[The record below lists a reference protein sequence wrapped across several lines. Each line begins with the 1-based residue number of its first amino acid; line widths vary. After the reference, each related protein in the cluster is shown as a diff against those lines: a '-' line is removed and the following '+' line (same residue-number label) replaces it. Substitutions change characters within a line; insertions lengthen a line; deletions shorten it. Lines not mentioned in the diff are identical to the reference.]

1 MLGVT
6 PQYIDK
12 IQDQLTFVNVKGK
25 VKPQIDLHGS
35 KTIQYLSERERKS
48 GQQQIETQ
56 EPDPTQPKTN
66 YGKLSSGLPGADT
79 EELKALKKE
88 KLEEEIEKIKIH
100 NQQGRGS
107 LIEKKLVELLFGKMY
122 QIDVD
127 QIKPLGNDISPKI
140 IAIINEKNKQ
150 KAKEITE
157 NLKLKDD
164 RKKEI
169 ESILNA
175 GEREIK
181 TKIISVFEDTIGS
194 ILKNIQS
201 EIDNFLNI
209 LEVSE

>member
-1 MLGVT
+1 
-6 PQYIDK
+6 
-12 IQDQLTFVNVKGK
+12 
-25 VKPQIDLHGS
+25 
-35 KTIQYLSERERKS
+35 
-48 GQQQIETQ
+48 
-56 EPDPTQPKTN
+56 
-66 YGKLSSGLPGADT
+66 
-79 EELKALKKE
+79 
-88 KLEEEIEKIKIH
+88 
-100 NQQGRGS
+100 
-107 LIEKKLVELLFGKMY
+107 LVELLFGKMY

>member
-1 MLGVT
+1 MDPKSKSQFARMLGVT

-107 LIEKKLVELLFGKMY
+107 LIEKNSLNSFLGKCTKSMLTKLNRSETIF
-122 QIDVD
+122 
-127 QIKPLGNDISPKI
+127 P
-140 IAIINEKNKQ
+140 
-150 KAKEITE
+150 
-157 NLKLKDD
+157 
-164 RKKEI
+164 RK
-169 ESILNA
+169 
-175 GEREIK
+175 
-181 TKIISVFEDTIGS
+181 
-194 ILKNIQS
+194 
-201 EIDNFLNI
+201 
-209 LEVSE
+209 